1 MAERKRKIKVPSKKQ
16 LKVWRRKYGRF
27 GDTDLSYMTI
37 GPAIPA
43 ALPTASGGNA
53 QPAEK

>member
-43 ALPTASGGNA
+43 ALPTVSGSNA
-53 QPAEK
+53 PPVEK